1 MPTLFKV
8 LGHPGR
14 FAPAASGNLTELW
27 RLNLN
32 RVLDSVAGHIRLPVI
47 IQALILVTRLNA
59 CFEISVPV

>member
-32 RVLDSVAGHIRLPVI
+32 RVLDSVAGHN
-47 IQALILVTRLNA
+47 TGFNT
-59 CFEISVPV
+59 CNKTECMF